1 MAKQQINIKDFDLF
15 CDVLKSAVKIVESAK
30 FIVNSAGLEI
40 YGMRMSAKSRC
51 EIISDAI
58 SSSNELSFSVE
69 NLQLCLKIV
78 SSVKDVHGGDYSGMK
93 FLVDMPFIRFE
104 SKKFKTKF
112 ATCDENV
119 ISQWVSKK
127 VMADMTPVFEFTGN
141 SDMIKR
147 LNSHSFMFSNPKD
160 VRVYIETKDDMENN
174 AVFATLGNKET
185 DLNNE
190 ITLKL
195 GLVTSGSL
203 VERDEN
209 DLVVSERSIIID
221 LERLNLFNAVQSDNI
236 KFSLMNLNCLVGKV
250 SVSGKDDSFFN
261 LTIYSSIL
269 KN

>member
-1 MAKQQINIKDFDLF
+1 M
-15 CDVLKSAVKIVESAK
+15 KS
-30 FIVNSAGLEI
+30 VNSVSRNIEI
-40 YGMRMSAKSRC
+40 LPRM
-51 EIISDAI
+51 
-58 SSSNELSFSVE
+58 
-69 NLQLCLKIV
+69 
-78 SSVKDVHGGDYSGMK
+78 
-93 FLVDMPFIRFE
+93 P
-104 SKKFKTKF
+104 
-112 ATCDENV
+112 
-119 ISQWVSKK
+119 
-127 VMADMTPVFEFTGN
+127 
-141 SDMIKR
+141 
-147 LNSHSFMFSNPKD
+147 FMFSNPKD

-209 DLVVSERSIIID
+209 DLVVGERSIIID

-236 KFSLMNLNCLVGKV
+236 RFALMNLNCLVGRI
-250 SVSGKDDSFFN
+250 SMTGKDGSFFN